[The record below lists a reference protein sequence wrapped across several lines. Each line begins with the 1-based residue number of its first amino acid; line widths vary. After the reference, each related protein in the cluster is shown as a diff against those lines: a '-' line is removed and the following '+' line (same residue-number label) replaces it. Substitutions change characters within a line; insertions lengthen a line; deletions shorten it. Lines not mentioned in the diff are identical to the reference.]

1 MIEDEIVKWVKK
13 QPYWLQIIA
22 NSIFKGDKLDS
33 KSLDKIYILFKQEF
47 RLEQK
52 PLVKSNLDFLI
63 SKVLNENIIKGK
75 WESISNVKGVN
86 ALKEGESLHI
96 GKQVTLV
103 YGENGSGKSGYIRLL
118 NNAFVSR
125 GDKNILANIFVDN
138 PVKPSANFIFKDDKD
153 TVITLSYPEH
163 RNNYL
168 FNTVSIFDTT
178 SAIHDLTKETELA
191 FVPMEFNFFDEF
203 IQAFLDIK
211 SKLTDEIKN
220 NEVVNEFSDY
230 FDKNTSIKK
239 MVQNINGQTDYE
251 EIKQAANVTELDAA
265 YKEKIK
271 RKSELQALNIDA
283 KLKEYNKFIQE
294 LNTIKEKVLFL
305 NSTFAA

>member
-47 RLEQK
+47 RLEKK

-63 SKVLNENIIKGK
+63 SKVLNENFIKGK

-125 GDKNILANIFVDN
+125 GDKNILANI
-138 PVKPSANFIFKDDKD
+138 
-153 TVITLSYPEH
+153 
-163 RNNYL
+163 
-168 FNTVSIFDTT
+168 
-178 SAIHDLTKETELA
+178 
-191 FVPMEFNFFDEF
+191 
-203 IQAFLDIK
+203 
-211 SKLTDEIKN
+211 
-220 NEVVNEFSDY
+220 
-230 FDKNTSIKK
+230 
-239 MVQNINGQTDYE
+239 
-251 EIKQAANVTELDAA
+251 
-265 YKEKIK
+265 
-271 RKSELQALNIDA
+271 
-283 KLKEYNKFIQE
+283 
-294 LNTIKEKVLFL
+294 
-305 NSTFAA
+305 